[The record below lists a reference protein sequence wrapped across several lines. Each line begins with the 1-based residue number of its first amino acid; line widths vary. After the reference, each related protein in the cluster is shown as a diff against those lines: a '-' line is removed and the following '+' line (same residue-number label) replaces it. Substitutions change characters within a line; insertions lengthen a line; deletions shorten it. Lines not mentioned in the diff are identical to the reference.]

1 MSGTLTGIGP
11 ILSDER
17 GSGSV
22 LALGIVCAVVVVAA
36 GGLAL
41 AGAGAAGARAAAA
54 ADLAALAAADVAA
67 GRVAG
72 VPCEIADAVARAN
85 GATLQACD
93 QTGLTV
99 TVTATTPY
107 LDLAASASARAGPPG
122 THVPQSK
129 TVSR

>member
-1 MSGTLTGIGP
+1 MNGTLAGIGS

-41 AGAGAAGARAAAA
+41 AGAGAAEARTAAA

-67 GRVAG
+67 GRVGG
-72 VPCEIADAVARAN
+72 VPCDIADAVARAN
-85 GATLQACD
+85 DATLQECD

-107 LDLAASASARAGPPG
+107 LALAASASARAGPSEAPG
-122 THVPQSK
+122 
-129 TVSR
+129 

>member
-1 MSGTLTGIGP
+1 MSGALAGIRS

-22 LALGIVCAVVVVAA
+22 LALGILCAVVVVAA

-67 GRVAG
+67 GRAGG
-72 VPCEIADAVARAN
+72 VPCDIADAVARAN
-85 GATLQACD
+85 GATLHACD

-107 LDLAASASARAGPPG
+107 LALAASASARAGPPEAPG
-122 THVPQSK
+122 
-129 TVSR
+129 

>member
-1 MSGTLTGIGP
+1 MNGTLAGIGS

-22 LALGIVCAVVVVAA
+22 LALGIVSAVVVVAA

-41 AGAGAAGARAAAA
+41 AGAGAAEAHAAAA

-67 GRVAG
+67 GRVGG
-72 VPCEIADAVARAN
+72 VPCDIADAVARAN

-99 TVTATTPY
+99 TVTAATPY
-107 LDLAASASARAGPPG
+107 LGLAASASARAGPSEAPG
-122 THVPQSK
+122 
-129 TVSR
+129 